1 MDAFISYRRDGGADV
16 ARLVHDSLQRRGLE
30 IFLDRDGLKEGR
42 FDSNLCRNIDNSPNF
57 LLILSPGCLDRC
69 ANEGDWVRR
78 EIEYAMSR
86 NKNIIPIALEKFK
99 APDNLPVS
107 LQSILMYNWLNINH
121 EYFEASIDK
130 LMTMLKGINRA
141 PKQPGQPQGQGL
153 GLGGNQGGYFVNNNN
168 GGYNPYYPQNNQGGY
183 VPQQPTSYGGYVGGM
198 PNNPYG
204 QPGGNQGVNMQPN
217 PKNYV
222 LQVDETE
229 LRRLRAEDHILA
241 RYEYPIIR
249 KLVEGKGGLICLD
262 VNVHSVESVYAR
274 LDHPEITGVIAL
286 SANNDIVERG
296 NAMVNGRSVIF
307 CKVDFDS
314 ECFEAELQAA
324 LNSVGISVVDFVCLN
339 MAIMEFKRPFKV
351 LQAVRNYINR
361 GASMIVTDVDDGAVF
376 AYPDKDGLF
385 AKFQTFYAEDKY
397 RVHRNTGRQAYH
409 YVRSMSPVSV
419 CLEKFGINTSDMTRQ
434 EKGEL
439 FESWFGYIKSDF
451 EHLLQL
457 EPASATAKEVIS
469 FCNEYFD
476 DISEQYFAPDTI
488 FSSGYVIYSV
498 KF

>member
-16 ARLVHDSLQRRGLE
+16 ARLIHDSLARRGLQV
-30 IFLDRDGLKEGR
+30 FLDREGLKEGR
-42 FDSNLCRNIDNSPNF
+42 FDNNLVKNIDNSPNF
-57 LLILSPGCLDRC
+57 LLILSPGALDRC
-69 ANEGDWVRR
+69 VNEGDWVRR

-86 NKNIIPIALEKFK
+86 NKNIIPIALDKFR

-107 LQSILMYNWLNINH
+107 LQSITMYNWLNINH

-141 PKQPGQPQGQGL
+141 PSQPQQPQGL
-153 GLGGNQGGYFVNNNN
+153 GMGGGQTGYFVNP
-168 GGYNPYYPQNNQGGY
+168 GQQGYNPYYQPQQMPGGY
-183 VPQQPTSYGGYVGGM
+183 IPQQQTSYGGGYVS
-198 PNNPYG
+198 NNPYG
-204 QPGGNQGVNMQPN
+204 QQGANQGVNIQSN

-222 LQVDETE
+222 LQVDELE
-229 LRRLRAEDHILA
+229 LKRLRAEDNILT
-241 RYEYPIIR
+241 RYEAPIIR
-249 KLVEGKGGLICLD
+249 KLVEGRGGLICLD
-262 VNVHSVESVYAR
+262 VNVHSVEGVYAR
-274 LDHPEITGVIAL
+274 LNHPEITGVIAL
-286 SANNDIVERG
+286 CSNKEIVERG

-307 CKVDFDS
+307 AEVDFDS
-314 ECFEAELQAA
+314 DAFPAQLQSA
-324 LNSVGISVVDFVCLN
+324 LSSVGISAVDFVCLN

-351 LQAVRNYINR
+351 LQAIRNYLNR
-361 GASMIVTDVDDGAVF
+361 GATMIVTDVDDGAVF

-385 AKFQTFYAEDKY
+385 AKFSTFYAEDKY
-397 RVHRNTGRQAYH
+397 RAHRNTGREAYH
-409 YVRSMSPVSV
+409 YVRSMSPASV
-419 CLEKFGINTSDMTRQ
+419 CLEKFGINTSDMSRQ

-439 FESWFGYIKSDF
+439 FESWFGYIQRDF

-457 EPASATAKEVIS
+457 EPTSATAKEVIS

>member
-16 ARLVHDSLQRRGLE
+16 ARLVHDSLERRGLQV
-30 IFLDRDGLKEGR
+30 FLDREGLKEGR
-42 FDSNLCRNIDNSPNF
+42 FDSNLCKNIDNSPNF

-69 ANEGDWVRR
+69 VNEGDWVRR

-99 APDNLPVS
+99 APDNLPIS

-130 LMTMLKGINRA
+130 LMTMLKGISR
-141 PKQPGQPQGQGL
+141 QPQQPVQPQGL
-153 GLGGNQGGYFVNNNN
+153 GLGGSQGGYFVNNN
-168 GGYNPYYPQNNQGGY
+168 GYSQPYYPQNNGMNGGY
-183 VPQQPTSYGGYVGGM
+183 MPPQQVSFNGGM
-198 PNNPYG
+198 NVNTYG
-204 QPGGNQGVNMQPN
+204 QPGGNQGINVDNN
-217 PKNYV
+217 PKNYT
-222 LQVDETE
+222 LQIDELE
-229 LRRLRAEDHILA
+229 LRRFRAEDHILA

-249 KLVEGKGGLICLD
+249 KLVEGRGGLICLD
-262 VNVHSVESVYAR
+262 INVHSVESVFAR

-286 SANNDIVERG
+286 STNQEIVDRG
-296 NAMVNGRSVIF
+296 NSMVNGRSVIF

-314 ECFEAELQAA
+314 DGFVAELQSA
-324 LNSVGISVVDFVCLN
+324 LSSVGISVVDFVCLN

-351 LQAVRNYINR
+351 LQAVRGYLNS
-361 GASMIVTDVDDGAVF
+361 GATMIVTDIDDGAVF

-419 CLEKFGINTSDMTRQ
+419 CLEKFGINTSDMSRQ

-439 FESWFGYIKSDF
+439 FESWFGYIQRDF

-457 EPASATAKEVIS
+457 EPANVTAKEVIG